1 MARRFYSSDY
11 REYVPKEREPW
22 HKRKGPPLTLSSA
35 AGGVGLVVGLVI
47 AWLTD
52 FREAPAAAIGGIGGM
67 LSFDFY
73 WRHVRET
80 FPERRR

>member
-11 REYVPKEREPW
+11 RDYLPKEREPW
-22 HKRKGPPLTLSSA
+22 HKRKGAPITLSSA
-35 AGGVGLVVGLVI
+35 AGGVGLVLGLTI
-47 AWLTD
+47 GWLTD
-52 FREAPAAAIGGIGGM
+52 LREAPVAAIGGIGGM
-67 LSFDFY
+67 LVFDFY

>member
-11 REYVPKEREPW
+11 RDYLPKEREPW
-22 HKRKGPPLTLSSA
+22 HKRKGAPITLSSA
-35 AGGVGLVVGLVI
+35 AGGVGLV
-47 AWLTD
+47 LTD
-52 FREAPAAAIGGIGGM
+52 LREAPVAAIGGIGGM
-67 LSFDFY
+67 LVFDFY